1 MLIGGVKTD
10 LKNEK
15 ESSIL
20 CENRRV
26 KRIKLTVENCK
37 RFTHKLAVQI
47 KNRYTFSTS
56 FGSWKTNCPNWKGID
71 AAQVLKNL
79 FTTFRS
85 LSLFGS
91 YRNFVLTNSL
101 VASTISN
108 QNKANRHKSR
118 APSVQRQTDRPTDR
132 PTDRVAYRV
141 ACTRLINAHIWY
153 AIAPRIGNEWFKE
166 VRGRERESVQSM
178 NPARKDGR

>member
-1 MLIGGVKTD
+1 MLIEGVKTD

-26 KRIKLTVENCK
+26 KRIKLTVKNCK
-37 RFTHKLAVQI
+37 KFTHKLAVQI
-47 KNRYTFSTS
+47 KRNRYTFSTS

-71 AAQVLKNL
+71 AAPVLKNL

-101 VASTISN
+101 VASTITN
-108 QNKANRHKSR
+108 QNKRPHLVRDCTA
-118 APSVQRQTDRPTDR
+118 DR
-132 PTDRVAYRV
+132 
-141 ACTRLINAHIWY
+141 
-153 AIAPRIGNEWFKE
+153 
-166 VRGRERESVQSM
+166 
-178 NPARKDGR
+178 